1 MVKSIIFLCPVH
13 KKSAPEIHDMYV
25 RHVAHFWARFSGRG
39 PLVMKSSVKDAD
51 ATFAPVYVL
60 TD

>member
-1 MVKSIIFLCPVH
+1 
-13 KKSAPEIHDMYV
+13 MYV